1 MQTVTM
7 WVVHSNNNFIAGKA
21 NNYEGHS
28 SKIWH
33 LPWYLTAAAS
43 HCIFLFYSSAPGD
56 FSPSVLSQNNHY
68 VHLLSAGGV
77 ESVYVYVCIAVE
89 GATVRANQ
97 VGGHPSLSNHLTL
110 MSLGEMHS
118 YVSS

>member
-1 MQTVTM
+1 MKVTAVKYGIYRGIWLQLPLTV
-7 WVVHSNNNFIAGKA
+7 
-21 NNYEGHS
+21 S
-28 SKIWH
+28 S
-33 LPWYLTAAAS
+33 
-43 HCIFLFYSSAPGD
+43 FLYSSAPGD

-89 GATVRANQ
+89 GATVRVNQ